1 MPEQVPVPD
10 LPPPEAQRFGTVA
23 ILGAPNAG
31 KSTLV
36 NALVGSKVSIVTPKV
51 QTTRTRIT
59 GIALVGDV
67 QIVLHD
73 TPGIFA
79 AKRALDTA
87 MVEAAWSGLKD
98 ADMAVVMVDA
108 RRKPDTLG
116 DDTARIVEGLRRV
129 RRKGILVLNKVDLV
143 AKPSL
148 LALAQSLTAST
159 SQSFD
164 VSRGGATKE
173 FEQGAISTES
183 AFTDVFMISAL
194 NGSGVEQLKS
204 FLASKMPKGPWHYPP
219 DQMADAPLRFLAAE
233 ITREKLFLSLYDE
246 LPYGLTV
253 ETENWE
259 ERGPKKGVRIDQRI
273 YIARESHK
281 PIVLGQRGTLL
292 RDIGIKSRADIAAL
306 LGRPV
311 HLFLT
316 VQVRPGWLDEPAR
329 WREMGLEYKRT

>member
-1 MPEQVPVPD
+1 VHSTAAPPPD
-10 LPPPEAQRFGTVA
+10 SPPPADTPATPPPERQRFGTVA

-59 GIALVGDV
+59 GIALVGDA

-79 AKRALDTA
+79 AKRALDSA
-87 MVEAAWSGLKD
+87 MVDAAWTGMNDSDL
-98 ADMAVVMVDA
+98 AVVLVDA
-108 RRKPDTLG
+108 RRKPDVVG
-116 DDTARIVEGLRRV
+116 DDTARIVDGLVRA
-129 RRKGILVLNKVDLV
+129 RRKAILVLNKVDLV
-143 AKPSL
+143 AKPTL
-148 LALAQSLTAST
+148 LALAST
-159 SQSFD
+159 MTGEGSP
-164 VSRGGATKE
+164 
-173 FEQGAISTES
+173 
-183 AFTDVFMISAL
+183 FTDVFMISAL
-194 NGSGVEQLKS
+194 KGSGVDDLKA
-204 FLASKMPKGPWHYPP
+204 FLAAKTPPGPWHYPA

-233 ITREKLFLSLYDE
+233 ITREKLFLALFDE

-253 ETENWE
+253 ETENWD
-259 ERGPKKGVRIDQRI
+259 ERGGKKGVRIDQRI

-281 PIVLGQRGTLL
+281 PIELGKGGTLL
-292 RDIGIKSRADIAAL
+292 RDIGTQSRTEIAKL

-316 VQVRPGWLDEPAR
+316 VQVRPGWIDEPAR
-329 WREMGLEYKRT
+329 WREMGLEFRRT

>member
-1 MPEQVPVPD
+1 MLEQAPVSPD

-67 QIVLHD
+67 QMVLHD

-79 AKRALDTA
+79 AKRALDSA
-87 MVEAAWSGLKD
+87 MVEAAWSGMKD
-98 ADMAVVMVDA
+98 ADLAVVMVDA

-116 DDTARIVEGLRRV
+116 DDTARIVEGLQRH
-129 RRKGILVLNKVDLV
+129 RRKAILVLNKVDLV
-143 AKPSL
+143 AKPTL
-148 LALAQSLTAST
+148 LALAQSLTNPNP
-159 SQSFD
+159 SQGD
-164 VSRGGATKE
+164 AGEGV
-173 FEQGAISTES
+173 ISPES

-204 FLASKMPKGPWHYPP
+204 FLVAKMPKGPWHYPP
-219 DQMADAPLRFLAAE
+219 DQMADAPMRFLAAE
-233 ITREKLFLSLYDE
+233 ITREKLFLSVYDE

-281 PIVLGQRGTLL
+281 PIILGKGGTLL
-292 RDIGIKSRADIAAL
+292 RDIGTKARLEIAEL

-311 HLFLT
+311 HLFLQ
-316 VQVRPGWLDEPAR
+316 VSVRPGWIDEPAR
-329 WREMGLEYKRT
+329 WREMGLDYKRT

>member
-1 MPEQVPVPD
+1 MPEQASPLPSD
-10 LPPPEAQRFGTVA
+10 LPQPEAQRFGTVA

-87 MVEAAWSGLKD
+87 MVEAAWAGLKD

-116 DDTARIVEGLRRV
+116 DDTARILEGLRRV
-129 RRKGILVLNKVDLV
+129 RRQAILVLNKVDLV
-143 AKPSL
+143 AKPTL
-148 LALAQSLTAST
+148 LALAQSLTMGPDS
-159 SQSFD
+159 
-164 VSRGGATKE
+164 V
-173 FEQGAISTES
+173 
-183 AFTDVFMISAL
+183 FTDVFMISAL

-204 FLASKMPKGPWHYPP
+204 HLAAKMPKGPWHYPP
-219 DQMADAPLRFLAAE
+219 EQMADAPLRFLAAE

-292 RDIGIKSRADIAAL
+292 RDIGIKSRADIAEL

-329 WREMGLEYKRT
+329 WREMGLEYRRNN